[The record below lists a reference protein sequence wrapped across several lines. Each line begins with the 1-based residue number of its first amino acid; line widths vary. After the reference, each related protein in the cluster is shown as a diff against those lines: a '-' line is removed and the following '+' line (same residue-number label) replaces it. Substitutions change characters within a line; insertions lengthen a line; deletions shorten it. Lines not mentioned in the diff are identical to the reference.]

1 MTTKFRKIKK
11 LLFVTA
17 LLVGLSFTAGS
28 QTADDILNVLIR
40 KNLIQQSEADS
51 IRSAGKNRQ
60 VPVLAGKNIQLSGY
74 TQVRY
79 RSFAQPGKAD
89 GFDIRR
95 SRLNLKGNVSGVW
108 GYRLQIELAGTPKIL
123 DAYAEVKL
131 NDYFRFTV
139 GQAKIPLSFENLTS
153 SYKLDLADW
162 SQVVDA
168 LVARG
173 TDALGNQNGRDL
185 GIQLGG
191 TLIKQESGSLLDYG
205 LGIFNGG
212 GINAA
217 DKNDSKDLAARLVI
231 HPIAGLDLGA
241 SLYNG
246 RRYVPEQTTGGVTT
260 PSRNVDRDRYGFE
273 LVYNYK
279 NLNVEG
285 EYIHGTDDTIDR
297 EGYYLKAGYYF
308 IPKKFQLVAKYDFY
322 DPDSDVAGNAST
334 WYVLGG
340 NYYFTGNVKLQLNY
354 TIKQEQDISI
364 DNNLATLQLQINF

>member
-1 MTTKFRKIKK
+1 MTRRFRKLER
-11 LLFVTA
+11 LLFVNA
-17 LLVGLSFTAGS
+17 LLAGLSFTAES
-28 QTADDILNVLIR
+28 QTTDDILNVLTR
-40 KNLIQQSEADS
+40 KNLIRQSEADS
-51 IRSAGKNRQ
+51 IRSAGKNSQ
-60 VPVLAGKNIQLSGY
+60 MPVLAGKNIQLSGY

-95 SRLNLKGNVSGVW
+95 SRLNLKGSVSKVW

-131 NDYFRFTV
+131 TDYFKFTV

-153 SYKLDLADW
+153 SSKLDLAEW

-173 TDALGNQNGRDL
+173 TDVLENQNGRDL
-185 GIQLGG
+185 GIQVGG

-217 DKNDSKDLAARLVI
+217 DKNDSKDFAARLVV
-231 HPIAGLDLGA
+231 HPITGLDLGA

-246 RRYVPEQTTGGVTT
+246 RRYVPEQATGGVTM

-279 NLNVEG
+279 NLNVAG
-285 EYIHGTDDTIDR
+285 EYIHGTDDTADR

-308 IPKKFQLVAKYDFY
+308 VPKKFQLVAKYDFY
-322 DPDSDVAGNAST
+322 DPDTDIAGNTST

-354 TIKQEQDISI
+354 TIKEEQGIGI
-364 DNNLATLQLQINF
+364 ENNLATLQLQVNF